1 MTNTLLAVRSS
12 TLAWT
17 VQSLNADP
25 AWQHIPPAGIT
36 TDIVRLEQWGQQQAD
51 PIQAWQ
57 QGTLSLPWITTLA
70 KAIGERLITNHGF
83 CLVRGVAMGQAPWL
97 QRLVYLA
104 VGTALGDV
112 LENYGRLYEVK
123 DRGVCYK
130 KQAVPISMTRAATGF
145 HTDSSARLVEP
156 DIISLL
162 CIQPGKT
169 GGENRLCSGV
179 TVHNYLA
186 ETSPDLL
193 DELYQPMIRD
203 VVTPGVDKDLSRIR
217 ANAFPIFAPTGQFT
231 FRYMRYWIETGH
243 RRAEV
248 PLTAKQLTAL
258 DALDSALELPSHVH
272 TFRMAKGDQLW
283 VNNRCVAH
291 DRRAYTEDRQHPRNM
306 VRMWVK
312 CRSKHG
318 AV

>member
-1 MTNTLLAVRSS
+1 MTNVLLPVRSS

-17 VQSLNADP
+17 TQSLVADP

-36 TDIVRLEQWGQQQAD
+36 ADITCLQQWGQQQSD

-57 QGTLSLPWITTLA
+57 WGTLSLPWIATLA
-70 KAIGERLITNHGF
+70 KTVGEHLLTGHGF
-83 CLVRGVAMGQAPWL
+83 YLVRGVAMGQPPWL
-97 QRLVYLA
+97 QRLAYLA
-104 VGTALGDV
+104 VGTALGEV
-112 LENYGRLYEVK
+112 LENYGRLYDVK

-130 KQAVPISMTRAATGF
+130 QQAVPISMTRAATGF

-169 GGENRLCSGV
+169 GGESRLCSAV
-179 TVHNYLA
+179 TAHNYLA
-186 ETSPDLL
+186 KTAPDLL
-193 DELYQPMIRD
+193 NELYQPMIRD
-203 VVTPGVDKDLSRIR
+203 VVTPGADKDLSRIR
-217 ANAFPIFAPTGQFT
+217 ANAFPVFAPTGQFT

-248 PLTAKQLTAL
+248 PLIPKQLAAL
-258 DALDSALELPSHVH
+258 DALDSALEHHNHIH
-272 TFRMAKGDQLW
+272 TFRMAQGDQLW
-283 VNNRCVAH
+283 INNRCIAH
-291 DRRAYTEDRQHPRNM
+291 DRRAYAEAPDQPRHM

-312 CRSKHG
+312 HG
-318 AV
+318 